1 MKKFL
6 FLLVTFFILVS
17 CTEKLNVKSE
27 KAAQKNEAI
36 FKSISSKWQ
45 FNFPSTSPSVQST
58 LNNWNHWEQ
67 FKKEL
72 EQKPKTSLL
81 AFKMKSKNVALRA
94 DSLSLS
100 VPSEFNIPQVR
111 SRLIT
116 LNTKL
121 NALETYL
128 NLQDIPEK
136 KVFSLITEINAEIK
150 GVYGQWN
157 EIVVKKAI
165 PREIGEDEM
174 IKALDTSRFANSKFL
189 EKSMSKP
196 ELEKKK

>member
-1 MKKFL
+1 MSGKGKDSINDFFSETHLDEDGNEMEFL
-6 FLLVTFFILVS
+6 DKIILK
-17 CTEKLNVKSE
+17 TNQ
-27 KAAQKNEAI
+27 A
-36 FKSISSKWQ
+36 
-45 FNFPSTSPSVQST
+45 
-58 LNNWNHWEQ
+58 
-67 FKKEL
+67 KKEL

-111 SRLIT
+111 SRLVT
-116 LNTKL
+116 LKTKL
-121 NALETYL
+121 NALEMYL
-128 NLQDIPEK
+128 NLNEIPEK
-136 KVFSLITEINAEIK
+136 KVISLITEVNSEIK

-157 EIVVKKAI
+157 EIIIKKAI

-189 EKSMSKP
+189 EESMSKS
-196 ELEKKK
+196 ELEKRK

>member
-6 FLLVTFFILVS
+6 FLLASFFILVG
-17 CTEKLNVKSE
+17 CTEKQNVKSE
-27 KAAQKNEAI
+27 KAAQKNDVI

-45 FNFPSTSPSVQST
+45 FNFPSNNSSVETT
-58 LNNWNHWEQ
+58 LKNWNHWEQ

-111 SRLIT
+111 SRLVT
-116 LNTKL
+116 LKTKL
-121 NALETYL
+121 NALEMYL
-128 NLQDIPEK
+128 NLNEIPEK
-136 KVFSLITEINAEIK
+136 KVISLITEVNSEIK

-157 EIVVKKAI
+157 EIIIKKAI

-189 EKSMSKP
+189 EESMSKS
-196 ELEKKK
+196 ELEKRK